1 MPQKP
6 KKTNKKS
13 IKIQIKTIPTQ
24 KKYISKTLYNNVLTQ
39 TLQKKIKKN
48 LSVQN
53 KVVYLHQSSRNK
65 HKFNNNLSALDNTVK
80 SENEK

>member
-24 KKYISKTLYNNVLTQ
+24 KKYISKTLFNNVLTQ

-48 LSVQN
+48 LLV
-53 KVVYLHQSSRNK
+53 
-65 HKFNNNLSALDNTVK
+65 
-80 SENEK
+80 